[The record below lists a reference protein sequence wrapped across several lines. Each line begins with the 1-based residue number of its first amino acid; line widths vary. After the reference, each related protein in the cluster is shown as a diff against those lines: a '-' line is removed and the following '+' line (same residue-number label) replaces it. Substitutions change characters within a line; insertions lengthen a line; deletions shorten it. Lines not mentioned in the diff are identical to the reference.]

1 MARGGGSLEDLWSF
15 NSETLARE
23 IYSFEIP
30 IISAIGHETDFTICD
45 FVSDLRAPTP
55 SSAAEIISE
64 FYVGVSESIKMKS
77 QFLRK
82 ELLSLIT
89 NLNSSLALL
98 SKSLVN
104 PRTKLKEDFQKTDE
118 ISNKLKY
125 ILNSFISEKN
135 FLVEKKMLSL
145 KQMSPLSHIK
155 AKRKEIFS
163 IKKNISITSKNI
175 LKIKKEKFKGTI
187 KELEALSP
195 LEILARGYSITK
207 IKSSQKIVRDSSEL
221 KLGETI
227 TSIVANSEIESKITK
242 IE

>member
-1 MARGGGSLEDLWSF
+1 
-15 NSETLARE
+15 
-23 IYSFEIP
+23 
-30 IISAIGHETDFTICD
+30 
-45 FVSDLRAPTP
+45 
-55 SSAAEIISE
+55 
-64 FYVGVSESIKMKS
+64 MKS

-82 ELLSLIT
+82 ELLSLIA

-98 SKSLVN
+98 AKSLVN

-145 KQMSPLSHIK
+145 KQMSPLSHIES
-155 AKRKEIFS
+155 KRKEIFS
-163 IKKNISITSKNI
+163 IKKNIDITSKNI